1 MGALSIDTQ
10 VRFRSGLY
18 IRWRA
23 DVKVGGRDVA
33 RPGSKWRQWQAE
45 FQCYTQPAIQL
56 CGLCL
61 LPTPSAC
68 GSVSVAGRSLISIEG
83 FTSAPVR
90 AACVR
95 LSTAQ
100 TEIASRDG
108 NENWFVGLCHFSV
121 SVYIFPFLFR
131 FHFCTF
137 SRFSFRPS
145 FHFKYFSVF
154 VTVFVDGISFF
165 NISVS
170 FSSTKLTLLLMFN
183 TCFPCSLKRF
193 EVIRVYRFIANGG

>member
-83 FTSAPVR
+83 FTNAPVR

-95 LSTAQ
+95 LTVNC
-100 TEIASRDG
+100 TDWNRDG
-108 NENWFVGLCHFSV
+108 NENWFVCHFSV

-131 FHFCTF
+131 FRFCIF

-145 FHFKYFSVF
+145 VHLKYFSVF
-154 VTVFVDGISFF
+154 VTVFVDGIIIFSFF

-170 FSSTKLTLLLMFN
+170 VFVDEIN
-183 TCFPCSLKRF
+183 TAID
-193 EVIRVYRFIANGG
+193 V